1 MFPTTDVTL
10 TRGVVSTDRARITRE
25 AEEMRAAGDEQAAA
39 ALRAKLPPL
48 PVEVIR
54 LARPTLAD
62 AHAVVLGY
70 RDVREQHEGNDAV
83 LGRELSAVMVSALGI
98 CLPSVPGA
106 AGRVKLSTL
115 QSAGYDVVRH
125 GELVGTDL
133 WDAGYAQVAEHV
145 AAGRAAFEA
154 INEWLIQH
162 SEATA
167 AAEAGFVGRPTPP
180 AAR

>member
-1 MFPTTDVTL
+1 MFAATDVTL
-10 TRGVVSTDRARITRE
+10 TRGVISADRARVQRE
-25 AEEMRAAGDEQAAA
+25 AAEMRAAGDEQAAA
-39 ALRAKLPPL
+39 ALLAKLPPL

-62 AHAVVLGY
+62 AHAVVLAY
-70 RDVREQHEGNDAV
+70 RDVRAQHEGHDAI
-83 LGRELSAVMVSALGI
+83 LGRELSAVMVSALGA
-98 CLPSVPGA
+98 CLASVPGA
-106 AGRVKLSTL
+106 GGRHALAR
-115 QSAGYDVVRH
+115 QRDAGYDVVRH

-145 AAGRAAFEA
+145 AAGRAAFDA
-154 INEWLIQH
+154 INEWLIAH

-167 AAEAGFVGRPTPP
+167 AAEAGFAGRPTPP